1 MYMYISSYNLTGT
14 FTNFETFPDFH
25 FFSKSFFEVP
35 SWREILFSNLHIYY
49 IIYLLCIYS
58 SVSDP
63 GSAGSVIFS
72 RIRITDPDLDP
83 SNYHRLSIKNRF
95 LDNLP
100 YDFICFLK
108 NSGQFKYI
116 PAFTRVFMLPVTL
129 IEVLEDRRTP
139 KHWLLR
145 LGNIQEN
152 TYWRHIT
159 ALI

>member
-1 MYMYISSYNLTGT
+1 MPS
-14 FTNFETFPDFH
+14 FH
-25 FFSKSFFEVP
+25 KFA
-35 SWREILFSNLHIYY
+35 I
-49 IIYLLCIYS
+49 
-58 SVSDP
+58 SVSDPDP

-72 RIRITDPDLDP
+72 RIRIRIRYLKITDPDLDP

>member
-1 MYMYISSYNLTGT
+1 MTT
-14 FTNFETFPDFH
+14 
-25 FFSKSFFEVP
+25 
-35 SWREILFSNLHIYY
+35 ILHRVSRGHARK
-49 IIYLLCIYS
+49 LCIDHVS
-58 SVSDP
+58 VSVSDP
-63 GSAGSVIFS
+63 ESAGSVIFS
-72 RIRITDPDLDP
+72 RIRIRIRYLKITDPDLDP

>member
-1 MYMYISSYNLTGT
+1 MFRIRIRIRD
-14 FTNFETFPDFH
+14 P
-25 FFSKSFFEVP
+25 
-35 SWREILFSNLHIYY
+35 
-49 IIYLLCIYS
+49 
-58 SVSDP
+58 SDP
-63 GSAGSVIFS
+63 LFFLGSGSVKKNGSGI
-72 RIRITDPDLDP
+72 RIRIRYLKITDPDLDP

>member
-1 MYMYISSYNLTGT
+1 MFVCAHVCCSPV
-14 FTNFETFPDFH
+14 F
-25 FFSKSFFEVP
+25 
-35 SWREILFSNLHIYY
+35 
-49 IIYLLCIYS
+49 
-58 SVSDP
+58 
-63 GSAGSVIFS
+63 
-72 RIRITDPDLDP
+72 RIRIRYFKITDPDLDP
-83 SNYHRLSIKNRF
+83 SNYYWLSIKNRF

-100 YDFICFLK
+100 YDLICFLK

-159 ALI
+159 ALIWLCPEGKIRTFFFFLFFHAIWSWFTRIRIRIRIRFWFLGRIRIRIRKKK

>member
-1 MYMYISSYNLTGT
+1 MHCTSVFRIRIRIRY
-14 FTNFETFPDFH
+14 
-25 FFSKSFFEVP
+25 FFS
-35 SWREILFSNLHIYY
+35 
-49 IIYLLCIYS
+49 
-58 SVSDP
+58 DP
-63 GSAGSVIFS
+63 DPLKNNGSGSGI
-72 RIRITDPDLDP
+72 RIRIRYLKITDPDLDP

>member
-1 MYMYISSYNLTGT
+1 MTHLNC
-14 FTNFETFPDFH
+14 FDE
-25 FFSKSFFEVP
+25 
-35 SWREILFSNLHIYY
+35 
-49 IIYLLCIYS
+49 LCILIA
-58 SVSDP
+58 SVSDPDP

-72 RIRITDPDLDP
+72 RIRIRIRYLKITDPDLDP